1 MSQLILYNYRISPF
15 SEKIRAMLGYA
26 QLSWQSVTVMPMP
39 PRPALDILA
48 GGYRKIPVAQIG
60 ADVFCDSKMIA
71 RQVARL
77 GNKPELILEN
87 CSPEAQAFS
96 QRVDLDIFFASLSLL
111 GPGVILTLKR
121 ETSWMG
127 AFAFIKDRAGL
138 LGKATFKP
146 AAGKKAKAMFMAHLA
161 EMESMLE
168 QDFLFG
174 EAPCA
179 ADFSAYH
186 SLWMVVDVGGRNV
199 LADVPGVQAW
209 YARMRAFGHGTVTSI
224 SAEQA
229 LDIARDARPAE
240 LDSDTRVAES
250 EVSIAPADYARDPVS
265 GALLADQDHGW
276 VVRREHPRIG
286 QVNVHL
292 PKSGYTLHSES
303 AVAGQG

>member
-1 MSQLILYNYRISPF
+1 LSQLILYNYRISPF

-39 PRPALDILA
+39 PRPTLDILA

-96 QRVDLDIFFASLSLL
+96 RRVDLDIFFASLSLL

-127 AFAFIKDRAGL
+127 ALAFIKDRAGL

-161 EMESMLE
+161 EMETMLE

-174 EAPCA
+174 DAPCA

-186 SLWMVVDVGGRNV
+186 SLWMVMEVGGKNV
-199 LADVPGVQAW
+199 VSDVPAVQAW
-209 YARMRAFGHGTVTSI
+209 YARMRAFGHGGVTSI

-229 LDIARDARPAE
+229 LDIARDATPAE
-240 LDSDTRVAES
+240 MDADAGAAQKQ
-250 EVSIAPADYARDPVS
+250 VSIAPADYARDPVT
-265 GALLADQDHGW
+265 GILVAEQAFGW
-276 VVRREHPRIG
+276 VLQREHPRVG
-286 QVNVHL
+286 HVHVHL
-292 PKSGYTLHSES
+292 PKAGYALH
-303 AVAGQG
+303 